1 MGESHDFIT
10 LDWVQSDVEDTLM
23 AAQESIESYL
33 AEPDNKAHLQTCH
46 DRVHQV
52 HGTLQITG
60 LIGGM
65 LLTEQVEAL
74 LNSMLNQT
82 VADTD
87 QAHAALA
94 QALVQLP
101 AYMTRVREDGDET
114 PALLL
119 PAINDLRAALGEEA
133 LSGSSFFEPDLGEPI
148 GEASDEAVAAFEQE
162 DAANLRKF
170 RQIYQFALTGLLRD
184 ESPKTNYAR
193 MSNVVVRVQQLTKG
207 TRLSPL
213 WNITAAVIEG
223 LLNESIQHD
232 KALVELLRGVDK
244 AFKLIVEK
252 GAEALNVAAEP
263 ALLKGLLYHVAH
275 SAATSPHIQ
284 AIRREYQLDG
294 YFLTVNAQA
303 NTGLMAGPDKDTLNS
318 VVTALTEELSRI
330 KDTIDLYVRSE
341 VKDNIDLGGLQPSLN
356 QIASTLILLN
366 MEAPRVAIQQQIDA
380 LTTHSNEL
388 PDDVLLEI
396 AESLLYIEAE
406 LLSAVD
412 SVKVGEDDQES
423 MAAYAGSG
431 HDAVIKESLNSL
443 REAKEAIH
451 QYALAPENSALLE
464 QVPSALRAVYGGL
477 SILGYYCAGQPGLRR
492 CSLRRRRLAG
502 SWPGCRT
509 RQHGEIG

>member
-1 MGESHDFIT
+1 MS
-10 LDWVQSDVEDTLM
+10 
-23 AAQESIESYL
+23 
-33 AEPDNKAHLQTCH
+33 
-46 DRVHQV
+46 
-52 HGTLQITG
+52 
-60 LIGGM
+60 
-65 LLTEQVEAL
+65 
-74 LNSMLNQT
+74 
-82 VADTD
+82 
-87 QAHAALA
+87 
-94 QALVQLP
+94 
-101 AYMTRVREDGDET
+101 RVREDGDET

-119 PAINDLRAALGEEA
+119 PAINDLRQALGEEA

-148 GEASDEAVAAFEQE
+148 AEADAEAIAAFEQE
-162 DAANLRKF
+162 DVANLRKF

-184 ESPKTNYAR
+184 ESHKTNYAR

-213 WNITAAVIEG
+213 WNIAAAVIEG

-232 KALVELLRGVDK
+232 KALLELLRGVDK
-244 AFKLIVEK
+244 AFKLIVES
-252 GAEALNVAAEP
+252 GAEALNATADP
-263 ALLKGLLYHVAH
+263 MLLKGLLYHVAH

-341 VKDNIDLGGLQPSLN
+341 TKGNVDLGGLQPSLN

-366 MEAPRVAIQQQIDA
+366 MEAPRVALQQQIDA
-380 LTTHSNEL
+380 LSDHSNEL
-388 PDDVLLEI
+388 PDEVLLEI

-406 LLSAVD
+406 LLSAVE
-412 SVKVGEDDQES
+412 SVKVGEDQES

-431 HDAVIKESLNSL
+431 HDAVIKESLNNL

-451 QYALAPENSALLE
+451 QYALAPENSVHCWNKCRPLCERSTAVCRCWRLPCRPTWCMPGYITSKMTYWLAVKLLSRP
-464 QVPSALRAVYGGL
+464 VWKNWLKRCRLL
-477 SILGYYCAGQPGLRR
+477 SYTLKRWVITRR
-492 CSLRRRRLAG
+492 PTKPCWSRPKPACMR
-502 SWPGCRT
+502 
-509 RQHGEIG
+509 